1 MGDKDTV
8 ANLGA
13 PARARA
19 GRRVSTLVL
28 AAGLTLGLAGAGAA
42 AAQFLPSMMPQ
53 AAQESGKPVFV
64 DVPEMALTLPND
76 GQPRQLRI
84 KLSLELG
91 RVPPG
96 MPSPEAVMPRVYD
109 ALLTYLRTEHDDEL
123 AGSLALDRLRG
134 DLMRRLD
141 LVLGAGTVRDVLITS
156 LVVG

>member
-1 MGDKDTV
+1 MADKDT
-8 ANLGA
+8 AASGRT
-13 PARARA
+13 PAST
-19 GRRVSTLVL
+19 GSKRRGIPILL
-28 AAGLTLGLAGAGAA
+28 IAGLMIGVAGAGAA
-42 AAQFLPSMMPQ
+42 AEQFLPAAMP
-53 AAQESGKPVFV
+53 ASAQDAGKPVFV
-64 DVPEMALTLPND
+64 DMPEMALTVPND

-91 RVPPG
+91 VAVPG
-96 MPSPEAVMPRVYD
+96 GASPETLMPRVYD

-134 DLMRRLD
+134 DLLRRLD